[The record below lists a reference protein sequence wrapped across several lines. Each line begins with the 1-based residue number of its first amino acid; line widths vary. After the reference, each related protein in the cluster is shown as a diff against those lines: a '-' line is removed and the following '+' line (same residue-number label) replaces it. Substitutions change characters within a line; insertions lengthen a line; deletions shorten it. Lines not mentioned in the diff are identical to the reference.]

1 MTKEQILWE
10 ISKKL
15 VPYPAALSRME
26 QIAKDIRAGE
36 AAERVWLL
44 EHPPL
49 YTAGTSAKAE
59 DLFNPAGYP
68 TYHAGRGGQ
77 WTYHGPGQRTA
88 YVMLDLQRAHGNTPA
103 RDLRA
108 YVQALEAWIITA
120 LASFGLRGEV
130 REGRVGVWVT
140 NPQTGIEEKIAAIG
154 VRVSRWV
161 SWHGVA
167 INLTPALPDF
177 EGIVPCGIREYGVTS
192 FEKLG
197 IKASMQ
203 ELDLALAA
211 AWHTVFGSTPS
222 ALTPVD
228 LAPSP
233 VEFA

>member
-15 VPYPAALSRME
+15 VPYPQALSRME
-26 QIAKDIRAGE
+26 SMARSIRADE

-49 YTAGTSAKAE
+49 YTSGTSAKAE
-59 DLFNPAGYP
+59 DLFNSAHYP

-88 YVMLDLQRAHGNTPA
+88 YVMLDLQRPHGPVPA

-108 YVQALEAWIITA
+108 YVHALESWVIGA
-120 LASFGLRGEV
+120 LAHFDIHGEV

-140 NPQTGIEEKIAAIG
+140 DPQTGNEEKIAAIG

-167 INLTPALPDF
+167 INLDPNMADF

-192 FEKLG
+192 FRKLG
-197 IKASMQ
+197 LSTTMQ
-203 ELDLALAA
+203 ELDHALAQSWA
-211 AWHTVFGSTPS
+211 NAFGS
-222 ALTPVD
+222 V
-228 LAPSP
+228 PSP
-233 VEFA
+233 LQEVAVTQDPD

>member
-15 VPYPAALSRME
+15 VPYPLALSRME
-26 QIAKDIRAGE
+26 QIAKDIRAGT

-49 YTAGTSAKAE
+49 YTSGTSARVE

-88 YVMLDLQRAHGNTPA
+88 YVMLDLQRPHGNTPA

-120 LASFGLRGEV
+120 LAKFGLRGEV
-130 REGRVGVWVT
+130 REGRVGVWVNNPHT
-140 NPQTGIEEKIAAIG
+140 NAEEKIAAIG

-167 INLTPALPDF
+167 INLAPAMPDF
-177 EGIVPCGIREYGVTS
+177 DGIVPCGIREYGVAS

-197 IKASMQ
+197 LSTTMA
-203 ELDLALAA
+203 EFDLALMD
-211 AWHTVFGSTPS
+211 AWQTVFGSTPS
-222 ALTPVD
+222 PIN
-228 LAPSP
+228 P
-233 VEFA
+233 VELTLNPAEFA